1 MGERFPLLQCGP
13 MHSRLARRSLPLLL
27 LAVLITTDARAQ
39 AAHRDAD
46 SWKDPA
52 KVVQLFQ
59 ITRGAHVAAMGSGS
73 LALLP
78 ALSKAAGKSGKV
90 FVVDNDAAIIE
101 AVRSRIESKKLSN
114 VTAVLNQGERLEL
127 PSRVNTM
134 VMVNVL
140 HHLEDRGKFLEQL
153 KANLRPGATVVVID
167 YYKRRM
173 KVGPPLKDRVA
184 SSTALREASRLGLR
198 LVRRH
203 RVLPNQYFFV
213 FRVPKKA
220 AQG

>member
-1 MGERFPLLQCGP
+1 MRPWHPRC
-13 MHSRLARRSLPLLL
+13 SLPVLLV
-27 LAVLITTDARAQ
+27 AVLLTGQMHAQ
-39 AAHRDAD
+39 TVGRDLE
-46 SWKDPA
+46 SWKDPS

-59 ITRGAHVAAMGSGS
+59 ITRGSQVAAMGSGS

-78 ALSKAAGKSGKV
+78 ALSKAAGKTGKV
-90 FVVDNDAAIIE
+90 FVVDNDPAIIE
-101 AVRSRIESKKLSN
+101 AVRKRIEAKKLAN
-114 VTAVLNQGERLEL
+114 VTAVLNHGERLEL

-140 HHLEDRGKFLEQL
+140 HQLEDRGKFLEQV
-153 KANLRPGATVVVID
+153 KANLGPGGTVIVID

-173 KVGPPLKDRVA
+173 KVGPPVKDRVA
-184 SSTALREASRLGLR
+184 SSTALREASRHGLR

-213 FRVPKKA
+213 FGLKRKTA
-220 AQG
+220 